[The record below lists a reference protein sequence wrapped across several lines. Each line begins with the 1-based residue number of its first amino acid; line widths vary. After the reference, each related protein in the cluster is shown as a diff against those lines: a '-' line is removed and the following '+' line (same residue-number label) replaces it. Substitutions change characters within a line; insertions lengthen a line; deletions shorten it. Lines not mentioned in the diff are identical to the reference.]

1 MKILIP
7 RDLFLRN
14 WFISRKLTNLRN
26 HWAFGELPNGSTL
39 MCIKLQNVPG
49 NLFSIEQSCSAVL
62 IHNGSSFGRFIS
74 MTLLQR
80 DGTKAYEKL
89 SQRIICA
96 SSDLQVSQELSNSIR
111 NLALFK
117 AHSIKISY
125 SLQAQIWLFRAY
137 WLIHIDMSL
146 KETEA
151 VFAYSSSNRKT
162 VLKKCE
168 HRKYWSFSLHAIHAY
183 S

>member
-1 MKILIP
+1 
-7 RDLFLRN
+7 
-14 WFISRKLTNLRN
+14 
-26 HWAFGELPNGSTL
+26 

-49 NLFSIEQSCSAVL
+49 NLFSIEQSRSAVL
-62 IHNGSSFGRFIS
+62 IHNGWSYGRFIS
-74 MTLLQR
+74 MTLLQG

-125 SLQAQIWLFRAY
+125 SLQAQI
-137 WLIHIDMSL
+137 
-146 KETEA
+146 
-151 VFAYSSSNRKT
+151 
-162 VLKKCE
+162 
-168 HRKYWSFSLHAIHAY
+168 
-183 S
+183 